1 MWAVQDLDAYDDAAD
16 DQDDEGVIDA
26 ADSWTVTDL
35 MGQIRAYIGD
45 MFPDEIWVTGEVA
58 NLNRSARGH
67 VYFSLIDP
75 DGDPKKPIALKVT
88 LFDWYRKPVNHIL
101 TRAHGQIRMDNG
113 VQIRVRGS
121 VELYAARGEI
131 SLRMTSIDPNFTL
144 GLIEAERNALLRRLA
159 ESGQLR
165 ANGLL
170 PRPQLPLRIA
180 LITSRGSAAEADFCE
195 ELARYG
201 YGFRVTLIDARVQ
214 GAESVDSIVSAF
226 DTAQALDVDVV
237 ALVRGGGAKTDLA
250 SFDAEPVALAIATC
264 SKPVFSGIGHE
275 IDTSVADAV
284 SHTSLK
290 TPTAVAQHIVGI
302 VAEAEMVQERT
313 LESIE
318 RAAVRSIDA
327 NTRSIQTMMRQLDA
341 AVSARH
347 ATMSHQLDLFTAH
360 LAHRSGL
367 GAARQLIG
375 DYTAK
380 LQKVSTLLDNRERDL
395 DRAAVSAQLRDPALL
410 AERGFTIARR
420 RDGTL
425 IKRASELSAG
435 DGIDISFADGT
446 ASATVDTITAS
457 TNKQST
463 HQKATST

>member
-250 SFDAEPVALAIATC
+250 SFDAEPVALAIALTQLEEE
-264 SKPVFSGIGHE
+264 P
-275 IDTSVADAV
+275 AD
-284 SHTSLK
+284 
-290 TPTAVAQHIVGI
+290 
-302 VAEAEMVQERT
+302 
-313 LESIE
+313 
-318 RAAVRSIDA
+318 VRSFDRCEHTLDPNHDA
-327 NTRSIQTMMRQLDA
+327 PPRRRRQRTTRHDVSPTRSIHRTPRPPL
-341 AVSARH
+341 
-347 ATMSHQLDLFTAH
+347 
-360 LAHRSGL
+360 RSGCRPATDRRL
-367 GAARQLIG
+367 HSK
-375 DYTAK
+375 TAK
-380 LQKVSTLLDNRERDL
+380 GLDTPRQPRARPRPRGGQRPTSRPSL
-395 DRAAVSAQLRDPALL
+395 ARRTRLHDRAAP
-410 AERGFTIARR
+410 
-420 RDGTL
+420 
-425 IKRASELSAG
+425 
-435 DGIDISFADGT
+435 
-446 ASATVDTITAS
+446 
-457 TNKQST
+457 
-463 HQKATST
+463 